1 MKKSL
6 IILLLA
12 LFYIGLF
19 SLVNTTRA
27 WGLSSPK
34 IFVIDEDKEQ
44 FDDLIN
50 YFYLLKEPPSGL
62 EFERLVQE
70 DKENLF
76 LPYEDFEQPLDRDQ
90 YYWGNF
96 EIRNDLEHDVTYALY
111 MGNMDFIEFY
121 YTLGDS
127 PYQQINAGFLRPMS
141 QRSDPNEHSQIVR
154 FTIPRGETI
163 TCYVKAINR
172 KFGPLEFILELYT
185 PRKIH
190 QVINKE
196 QRNLLQ
202 GIFQGILWIMII
214 YNLFF
219 GILNKDRTYYYY
231 AAYMFTLSLFFAN
244 LFGIL
249 TTYVFPEAPHLLI
262 YIWLITQ
269 TAAIFYI
276 QFLRYFLNLKDL
288 LPKWNKAT
296 GYINVGMIAFVI
308 IKAIYFL
315 VAGEYGF
322 MQYLSQIMIL
332 AGVILTIAL
341 VIALYKTKNTLARY
355 FIFGSLS
362 LGIAMSVSLFLFLEG
377 AKFTLSYFYSLQ
389 IGIIAEI
396 AFFSLGLGY
405 KMRMMDQERQ
415 SAQENLILQ
424 LRENHRIQ
432 AQANLEL
439 EQKVEER
446 TQDIQLKNQELS
458 NLSEEKSHLVGIV
471 AHDLRNPLT
480 SALSVTELMS
490 SEEECLNEDQKDY
503 LKVIGNSL
511 KRIND
516 MIVKILDVRAIESK
530 TLNLNLQV
538 VEVGNFVEKLV
549 VRFRELSDKKGID
562 LVLNKKASQVE
573 VDLNYFTQVL
583 ENLISN
589 AIKFSPNNKQ
599 IEINV
604 SNSGKTTRLE
614 VVDQGPGLTA
624 DDHKRIFGKYQR
636 LSAKPT
642 GGESSTGLGLSIAKK
657 YVEAMKGKIWCES
670 EEGKGA
676 KFVVEFKTVELEIT
690 N

>member
-1 MKKSL
+1 
-6 IILLLA
+6 
-12 LFYIGLF
+12 
-19 SLVNTTRA
+19 
-27 WGLSSPK
+27 
-34 IFVIDEDKEQ
+34 
-44 FDDLIN
+44 
-50 YFYLLKEPPSGL
+50 
-62 EFERLVQE
+62 
-70 DKENLF
+70 
-76 LPYEDFEQPLDRDQ
+76 
-90 YYWGNF
+90 
-96 EIRNDLEHDVTYALY
+96 
-111 MGNMDFIEFY
+111 
-121 YTLGDS
+121 LG
-127 PYQQINAGFLRPMS
+127 F
-141 QRSDPNEHSQIVR
+141 
-154 FTIPRGETI
+154 
-163 TCYVKAINR
+163 K
-172 KFGPLEFILELYT
+172 LELYT
-185 PRKIH
+185 PQKIH

-249 TTYVFPEAPHLLI
+249 ITYVFPEVPHLLV
-262 YIWLITQ
+262 YIWFITQ

-276 QFLRYFLNLKDL
+276 QFLRHFLNLKKL
-288 LPKWNKAT
+288 LPKWDKAA
-296 GYINVGMIAFVI
+296 GYINVGMIGFVI
-308 IKAIYFL
+308 AKGAYFL
-315 VAGEYGF
+315 LAKEYGF
-322 MQYLSQIMIL
+322 MQYLSQVMIL

-341 VIALYKTKNTLARY
+341 VIALYNTKNTLARY

-362 LGIAMSVSLFLFLEG
+362 LGIAMAVSFFLFLEG
-377 AKFTLSYFYSLQ
+377 EEFTLNYFYSLQ

-405 KMRMMDQERQ
+405 KMRLMDQERQ

-446 TQDIQLKNQELS
+446 TQEIQLKNQELS

-480 SALSVTELMS
+480 SALSVTELMN
-490 SEEECLNEDQKDY
+490 SEEEYLNEDQKEY

-511 KRIND
+511 KRMND

-549 VRFRELSDKKGID
+549 VRFKELSDKKGID
-562 LVLNKKASQVE
+562 LVLNKKASRVE
-573 VDLNYFTQVL
+573 VDLNYFNQVI

-599 IEINV
+599 IVINV

-657 YVEAMKGKIWCES
+657 YVEAMNGKIWCES

-676 KFVVEFKTVELEIT
+676 KFIVEFMAVELKVT
-690 N
+690 P